1 MDFKQSTENINN
13 RYNRLSEIQSES
25 ILVKNQE
32 ESPNTTLFEEVNQEV
47 PVEIKEETKKTKP
60 WYNRLWDNIVKYKFW
75 IIMVIALILICY
87 LIYALY
93 NSEETVV
100 VNSDIKQRMSNIFKN
115 RESNNTTSP
124 HLTKLS
130 STEKT
135 ISTTSSNKLTENIPL
150 SSTSSSDK
158 ITVENISPIVVDKT
172 ITSSSAPDTVEL
184 KQPVQMA
191 SIQITRQI
199 QTVPQPV
206 ISKPTIPQPFNVQ
219 AANLQPATN
228 KPVINLQRSI
238 NMQPNNMQPAINNSV
253 NLTQPVV
260 QVGMRPPFLPQNG
273 QGHIPIVIPAN
284 IMG

>member
-25 ILVKNQE
+25 ILVRNQE
-32 ESPNTTLFEEVNQEV
+32 ESPNTTLFEEVAQEV
-47 PVEIKEETKKTKP
+47 PVEIKEENKKQKP

-75 IIMVIALILICY
+75 IIMVVALVLIGY
-87 LIYALY
+87 LIYTVL
-93 NSEETVV
+93 NTEETVTV
-100 VNSDIKQRMSNIFKN
+100 HSDIKERMSNIFKN
-115 RESNNTTSP
+115 KESHNTTSP
-124 HLTKLS
+124 HLTNMSPSSNKL
-130 STEKT
+130 TEKS

-150 SSTSSSDK
+150 SSTSSDK

-191 SIQITRQI
+191 SIQITRQV
-199 QTVPQPV
+199 Q
-206 ISKPTIPQPFNVQ
+206 TIPQPSNLQKPGINLQ
-219 AANLQPATN
+219 AANIPPAIN

-238 NMQPNNMQPAINNSV
+238 TMQPAINNPV
-253 NLTQPVV
+253 NPAPVV
-260 QVGMRPPFLPQNG
+260 QVGMRPPFLPQTG
-273 QGHIPIVIPAN
+273 TGHVPIAIPIN